1 VTIVEPSGS
10 QPADLDLA
18 RLYADQRAPMTR
30 LAHAITGSNAVA
42 QEVVQD
48 AFVRMSGARDVRE
61 PVAYLRTVVVNLS
74 RTAARRGARTVALPH
89 EAVAVEP
96 PELDELWHHVQRLPE
111 KYRTALA
118 LRFYAD
124 MSEAQM
130 AEAMNVRPGTV
141 KSLVSRGLEMLR
153 KELT

>member
-1 VTIVEPSGS
+1 
-10 QPADLDLA
+10 
-18 RLYADQRAPMTR
+18 MTR

-48 AFVRMSGARDVRE
+48 AFLRMSGARDVRE

-74 RTAARRGARTVALPH
+74 RTALRRGTRTVTLPH
-89 EAVAVEP
+89 EPVALDP
-96 PELDELWHHVQRLPE
+96 PELDELWQQVQRLPE

-130 AEAMNVRPGTV
+130 AEAMGVRPGTV

-153 KELT
+153 KELS

>member
-1 VTIVEPSGS
+1 MTIVEPSGS

-18 RLYADQRAPMTR
+18 RLYADHRASMTR

-48 AFVRMSGARDVRE
+48 AFLRMSGARDVRE

-74 RTAARRGARTVALPH
+74 RTALRRGARTVTLPH
-89 EAVAVEP
+89 EPVALDP
-96 PELDELWHHVQRLPE
+96 PELDELWQRVQRLPE

-130 AEAMNVRPGTV
+130 AEAMGVRPGTV
-141 KSLVSRGLEMLR
+141 KSLVSRGLELLR
-153 KELT
+153 KELS

>member
-1 VTIVEPSGS
+1 MTIAKPPDLDTAG
-10 QPADLDLA
+10 LDLA
-18 RLYADQRAPMTR
+18 RLYAEQRAQMTR
-30 LAHAITGSNAVA
+30 LAHTIVGSNAVA

-48 AFVRMSGARDVRE
+48 AFVRMSTARGVRE
-61 PVAYLRTVVVNLS
+61 PVPYLRTIVVNLS
-74 RTAARRGARTVALPH
+74 RTAVRRGGRTVTLPH
-89 EAVAVEP
+89 EPTALEP
-96 PELDELWHHVQRLPE
+96 PELDELWHQVQRLPE

-130 AEAMNVRPGTV
+130 ADAMGVRPGTV

-153 KELT
+153 KELS